1 MTDPQYTQPPRPPI
15 VQISPTEMAGAWLE
29 EVRRK
34 LEEQGLQPALAARVA
49 DEVAQLSPSLVAD

>member
-15 VQISPTEMAGAWLE
+15 VQIGPTEMAGALE

-34 LEEQGLQPALAARVA
+34 LEEQSSTRG
-49 DEVAQLSPSLVAD
+49 PSWERTLLIAC